1 MSKLYSIY
9 LSEKEKNN
17 SNTLLFKSGIFY
29 LALDKDAIFLSN
41 TFGFK
46 LTNLNN
52 NIKKCGFPCNS
63 LDKYLNLF
71 KSYNLSINI
80 IDLENYTKYSLKDF
94 KCNKNT
100 TELLDFIKD
109 IDIDNLSIS
118 EAYKLLENIKEK
130 AEKLNNF

>member
-17 SNTLLFKSGIFY
+17 LNTLLFKSGIFY

-46 LTNLNN
+46 LTNLND